1 MGSRNVFSFK
11 RSQITNIII
20 MTIISLPACTCSRL
34 SAHLQRFILN
44 ENHVYLT
51 QSFRVG
57 LADLTIVNE
66 ALIAL
71 SLDDITSRTQ
81 KYIVDNQ
88 VCRDHGLRICPH
100 GTVRFAGRIFKQFE
114 YFSKHCRK
122 NSSFIKIGRE

>member
-1 MGSRNVFSFK
+1 
-11 RSQITNIII
+11 
-20 MTIISLPACTCSRL
+20 MTITSLPACT

-51 QSFRVG
+51 QSFRVA

-71 SLDDITSRTQ
+71 TVDITSRTQ
-81 KYIVDNQ
+81 KYIDDNQ
-88 VCRDHGLRICPH
+88 VCCDHGLRICPH
-100 GTVRFAGRIFKQFE
+100 GTVRFAGRIFMQFE

-122 NSSFIKIGRE
+122 N